1 MITTSE
7 VGVSITIDNDRNL
20 AEIVEDLK
28 KFGTVEVDTNQV
40 IISVVGDLVASTKGN
55 AGKIF
60 EALKEVPIR
69 MISYGGSNYNV
80 SLVINA
86 EDKKTALNALSQ
98 HIF

>member
-1 MITTSE
+1 M
-7 VGVSITIDNDRNL
+7 
-20 AEIVEDLK
+20 K
-28 KFGTVEVDTNQV
+28 KFGTVEVDTYQV
-40 IISVVGDLVASTKGN
+40 IISVVRDLVASTKGN